1 MSSLGGST
9 YNKGVAVH
17 NLYFLDVT
25 EGLEEFPQLLLA
37 SRPRIALDVNLS
49 LPTHKQLLK
58 RNQIEDCFCR
68 R

>member
-1 MSSLGGST
+1 MSWLGGST
-9 YNKGVAVH
+9 YNKGVAIH
-17 NLYFLDVT
+17 DLNLLDIT
-25 EGLEEFPQLLLA
+25 KRLEEIPELILA

-68 R
+68 L